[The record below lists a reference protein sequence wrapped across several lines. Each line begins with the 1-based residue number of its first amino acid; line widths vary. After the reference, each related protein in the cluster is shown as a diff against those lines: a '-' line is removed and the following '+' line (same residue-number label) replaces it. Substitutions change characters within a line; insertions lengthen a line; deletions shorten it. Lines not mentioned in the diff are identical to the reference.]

1 MMILNLFLYS
11 FLVGIFWT
19 WSYYYI
25 RRIPNPNLKLLESNK
40 ILKIKKDDETK
51 LKLEEYW
58 YDAVYGGIA
67 TGLSYFV
74 VRSIRE
80 LNGIHF

>member
-1 MMILNLFLYS
+1 MNIINLLLYS

-19 WSYYYI
+19 WTYYYI
-25 RRIPNPNLKLLESNK
+25 RRIPNPNLKLLHREK
-40 ILKIKKDDETK
+40 ILKLKNDKNTQI
-51 LKLEEYW
+51 KLEEYW

-67 TGLSYFV
+67 TGLSYFI

-80 LNGIHF
+80 LGGIHF